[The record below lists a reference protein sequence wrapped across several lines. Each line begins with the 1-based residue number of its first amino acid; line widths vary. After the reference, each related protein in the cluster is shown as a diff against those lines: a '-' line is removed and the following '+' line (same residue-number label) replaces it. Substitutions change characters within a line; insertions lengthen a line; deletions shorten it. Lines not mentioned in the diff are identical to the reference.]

1 MIYLNKKAKKKK
13 NLLLQ
18 FMSWCWY
25 KVIID
30 RIQAIIYVLMQFMIS
45 FKFFNIKFWIV
56 QLKNINSYIF
66 KVNYKIYY

>member
-45 FKFFNIKFWIV
+45 FDNGKPSSIQNAD
-56 QLKNINSYIF
+56 QAE
-66 KVNYKIYY
+66 